1 MDYIPSAE
9 DLQRTRSELEAVE
22 FAAAGGFKAVF
33 RAVVAGRI
41 EAVKVVYIPPE
52 AEEDSSRDEIVARVK
67 REIDALR
74 LCQTD
79 RLVKLGSIELQGIA
93 IGGHDYLLYS
103 EEFLPG
109 ESLRDRLARG
119 DRPDLAELL
128 TLMQCLAEAIKAID
142 AINHIHRDI
151 KPGNVVATGMAARPF
166 VLLDLGIAFKLRG
179 TELTVRGGGPPGT
192 LAYMAPELL
201 TPDYKSALDIRSDIY
216 SAGVTV
222 FEYAAGVHPIARRG
236 EDALTTAL
244 RILQRPPVKLASI
257 RQDLPESF
265 CRLVDRCLRK
275 LPALRFPNPQALLRA
290 LEEQQ

>member
-1 MDYIPSAE
+1 MEHIPSVDE
-9 DLQRTRSELEAVE
+9 LQRARPELGQVE
-22 FAAAGGFKAVF
+22 FVAAGGFKAVF
-33 RAVVAGRI
+33 RATLAGRA
-41 EAVKVVYIPPE
+41 EAVKVVYVPPE
-52 AEEDSSRDEIVARVK
+52 AEEGSSREEIVARVK

-79 RLVKLGSIELQGIA
+79 RLVKLGSIELQA
-93 IGGHDYLLYS
+93 ISIGEHDYLLYS

-109 ESLRDRLARG
+109 DSLRDRIARG
-119 DRPDLAELL
+119 QRPNLPELL
-128 TLMQCLAEAIKAID
+128 TLARCLTEAIQAIG

-151 KPGNVVATGMAARPF
+151 KPGNVVATGLAGRPF

-222 FEYAAGVHPIARRG
+222 FEYAAGVHPTARRG

-244 RILQRPPVKLASI
+244 RILQQPPERLANLRP
-257 RQDLPESF
+257 DLPEPF
-265 CRLVDRCLRK
+265 CRMIDRCIRK
-275 LPALRFPNPQALLRA
+275 LPALRFPNPQALFRAVEELR
-290 LEEQQ
+290 